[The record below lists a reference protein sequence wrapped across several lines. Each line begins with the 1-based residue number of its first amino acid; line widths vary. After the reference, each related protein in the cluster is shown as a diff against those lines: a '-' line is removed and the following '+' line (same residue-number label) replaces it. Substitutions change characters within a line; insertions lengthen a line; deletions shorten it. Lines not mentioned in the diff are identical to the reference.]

1 MTLLGLSYG
10 TRGRKL
16 RKSLGNV
23 MCDLHI
29 RRFWA
34 ARKSLCD
41 FKYNLLVGGTVCV
54 QPLDKERFVR
64 YYCKP
69 PRRNYYDTLGITPK
83 ATHAQVKNAYYD
95 LSKRYHPDQYKG
107 NDGSL
112 KFREITEAYEVLG
125 NFQKR
130 RMYDKGVYN
139 IDTAA
144 TPQEAEEYSSKF
156 YESRKNRGV
165 SLVEELALDPQRR
178 WMSLRG
184 LSVMENSLLFCH
196 DILPVASV
204 QKFCQYCTGSPF
216 TPCSSEFPHHSR
228 SGILWTPPFLMW
240 GESERHSGNGIG
252 QGLPP

>member
-1 MTLLGLSYG
+1 
-10 TRGRKL
+10 
-16 RKSLGNV
+16 

-156 YESRKNRGV
+156 YESRKNRGRMP
-165 SLVEELALDPQRR
+165 SSTGRTPIYNFDEWSKLHYESNLDRKQQAKLRYEEFKKTQAEIKEEKK
-178 WMSLRG
+178 SYA
-184 LSVMENSLLFCH
+184 VMCTILLLFW
-196 DILPVASV
+196 L
-204 QKFCQYCTGSPF
+204 FLF
-216 TPCSSEFPHHSR
+216 RSSLSNEVDVPALSKSR
-228 SGILWTPPFLMW
+228 TTKKD
-240 GESERHSGNGIG
+240 N
-252 QGLPP
+252 